1 LPGNLLDVGG
11 TFLLME
17 KKRPKTEL
25 FHGQRSGVARNSAVA
40 CLIVLL
46 AVARLAG
53 QPAPP
58 PAQATGQAQ
67 SPAKVTV
74 GIYVSAITDIDTSR
88 DSFVADF
95 YVWSYSPAN
104 ASDPLTTISV
114 ARARSQTVLY
124 QWKEKLG
131 DQLWS
136 LRKYRCEIFNNW
148 AVANFPFDRH
158 VLAIAVVPN
167 SDEYAQPVY
176 AVDEKNSGMGNNLA
190 LNGWRTENFR
200 IFTQDVAYGSNFGDP
215 HATGP
220 YQYRA
225 VTARFLLT
233 RRPWRLFFKLM
244 TGAYI
249 AAGVALLGC
258 FMKTDQP
265 PVFSGRMGVQ
275 IASLFAAIINHRE
288 IGGILGR
295 RDSFTQMDLLQIAIY
310 LVIFVSLILTLRS
323 RNITERNEEA
333 RSIRMERRVSLAL
346 AILLLAL
353 NITVVVG
360 ALVTGPNPNI
370 VQVIQK
376 GD

>member
-1 LPGNLLDVGG
+1 
-11 TFLLME
+11 ME
-17 KKRPKTEL
+17 KKRSNREL
-25 FHGQRSGVARNSAVA
+25 FHGQRSDVARNGAGA

-46 AVARLAG
+46 AVASLAG
-53 QPAPP
+53 QPTPSP
-58 PAQATGQAQ
+58 SQATGQAQ
-67 SPAKVTV
+67 PSAKVTV
-74 GIYVSAITDIDTSR
+74 GIYVSAITDIDTNR
-88 DSFVADF
+88 DSFLADF

-104 ASDPLTTISV
+104 ASDPLATISV
-114 ARARSQTVLY
+114 ARARSQSVLY

-148 AVANFPFDRH
+148 ALGNFPFDRH
-158 VLAIAVVPN
+158 VLAIAVIPN

-176 AVDEKNSGMGNNLA
+176 TVDEKNSGMGNNLA
-190 LNGWRTENFR
+190 LSGWRTENFR

-225 VTARFLLT
+225 VTASLLLT

-244 TGAYI
+244 TGAYL

-288 IGGILGR
+288 IGGVLGQR
-295 RDSFTQMDLLQIAIY
+295 GNVTQLDLLQIAIY
-310 LVIFVSLILTLRS
+310 LVIFMSLVLTLRS
-323 RNITERNEEA
+323 RSVTERNEQSRA
-333 RSIRMERRVSLAL
+333 IRMERRVSLAL
-346 AILLLAL
+346 ATLLLAL
-353 NITVVVG
+353 NIIVVVG
-360 ALVTGPNPNI
+360 ALVARPNPNI
-370 VQVIQK
+370 VQVIQT

>member
-1 LPGNLLDVGG
+1 
-11 TFLLME
+11 ME
-17 KKRPKTEL
+17 KKRSKREL
-25 FHGQRSGVARNSAVA
+25 FHSERSCVARNGAIA

-53 QPAPP
+53 QPASSPSQP
-58 PAQATGQAQ
+58 TGQPQGSA
-67 SPAKVTV
+67 TV
-74 GIYVSAITDIDTSR
+74 GIYVSAITDIDTNR
-88 DSFVADF
+88 DSFVAEF
-95 YVWSYSPAN
+95 YVWSSSAAN
-104 ASDPLTTISV
+104 APDPLATISV
-114 ARARSQTVLY
+114 ARARSQSVLY

-148 AVANFPFDRH
+148 AVGNFPFDRH
-158 VLAIAVVPN
+158 VLAIAVIPN

-176 AVDEKNSGMGNNLA
+176 TVDEKNSGMGNNLA
-190 LNGWRTENFR
+190 LNSWRTENFR
-200 IFTQDVAYGSNFGDP
+200 IFTQDVVYGSNFGDP
-215 HATGP
+215 HATDA

-225 VTARFLLT
+225 VTASLLLT

-244 TGAYI
+244 TGAYL
-249 AAGVALLGC
+249 AAGAALLGC
-258 FMKTDQP
+258 FMKADQP

-288 IGGILGR
+288 IGGVLGQR
-295 RDSFTQMDLLQIAIY
+295 GNFTQLDLLQIAIY
-310 LVIFVSLILTLRS
+310 LVIFMSLVLTLRS
-323 RNITERNEEA
+323 RSITERNEQSRA
-333 RSIRMERRVSLAL
+333 IRMERRMSLAL

-360 ALVTGPNPNI
+360 ALVARPNANI
-370 VQVIQK
+370 VQVIQT